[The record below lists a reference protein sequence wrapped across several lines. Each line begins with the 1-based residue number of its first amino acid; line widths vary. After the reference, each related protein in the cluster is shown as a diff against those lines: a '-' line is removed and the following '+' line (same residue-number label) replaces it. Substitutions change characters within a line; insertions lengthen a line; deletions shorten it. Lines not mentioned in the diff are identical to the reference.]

1 MASKETASSRS
12 GSQESGSSHE
22 GTSPKTPW
30 DTLKS
35 FAKERGGSIYRR
47 GIELGNTAL
56 RAIGAGVEGLRSNSD
71 NSRHIDLSTPDSEAG
86 RGSVEDGQDE
96 VSTSTP
102 ESQTGNSG
110 DDKENDEPVDG
121 GEQDES
127 GAEEDQQKKETPEA
141 RLINRRR
148 ASVNEA
154 RQRLGAIEDKN
165 SPEYQLAA
173 QDVEA
178 AEIQLQAVED
188 QFGSSEQIKEESGA
202 DGKRDD
208 AGDKGDAESQETSE
222 SEDDKEDKKSPETQ
236 TPEDAARAKIAEL
249 EKILNDDNATDDEK
263 YRAAYMRKQLLNGL
277 MSKSSE
283 GTKSAGDASKVETA
297 DDGSGPEP
305 ADDSAE
311 ATKKDLKKER
321 SAVAKELAEA
331 MQQLSKHKSGDPAYD
346 GLSARVRG
354 LRNRFNYISKQI
366 RGEVDDDKER
376 DGDKEKGKELVPKG
390 KDLVP
395 YDSSVAD
402 PDRVINN
409 PEADGITKYEAIN
422 ELEQKVAGARNKY
435 AEIRAEYEQTGMFKK
450 LLKGK
455 ELKKRMELAR
465 AELEGF
471 MTQLVYQQKNE
482 ERSVIVN
489 GVEGANEEE

>member
-1 MASKETASSRS
+1 M
-12 GSQESGSSHE
+12 
-22 GTSPKTPW
+22 
-30 DTLKS
+30 
-35 FAKERGGSIYRR
+35 
-47 GIELGNTAL
+47 
-56 RAIGAGVEGLRSNSD
+56 
-71 NSRHIDLSTPDSEAG
+71 
-86 RGSVEDGQDE
+86 EDGQDE

-331 MQQLSKHKSGDPAYD
+331 MQQLSKRPC
-346 GLSARVRG
+346 
-354 LRNRFNYISKQI
+354 LRWTV
-366 RGEVDDDKER
+366 G
-376 DGDKEKGKELVPKG
+376 KG
-390 KDLVP
+390 
-395 YDSSVAD
+395 
-402 PDRVINN
+402 
-409 PEADGITKYEAIN
+409 
-422 ELEQKVAGARNKY
+422 
-435 AEIRAEYEQTGMFKK
+435 
-450 LLKGK
+450 
-455 ELKKRMELAR
+455 
-465 AELEGF
+465 
-471 MTQLVYQQKNE
+471 
-482 ERSVIVN
+482 ERSAQQV
-489 GVEGANEEE
+489 